1 MNALDGPLQGLSNA
15 EASFNSAA
23 EKISKSF
30 VVDPRNPQDQV
41 SISDAMV
48 ALLNSKNDYEAN
60 LKSLKTGNEMT
71 KRLLDVLG

>member
-1 MNALDGPLQGLSNA
+1 MNALNGPLQGLSTA

-30 VVDPRNPQDQV
+30 VVDPHNPQDQV

>member
-1 MNALDGPLQGLSNA
+1 MNILDGPIQGLARA

-23 EKISKSF
+23 EKINKSF
-30 VVDPRNPQDQV
+30 VVDPQNPQDQV
-41 SISDAMV
+41 SLSDSVV

-71 KRLLDVLG
+71 KRLLDALG